1 MSILEV
7 IGWLGSGILVWSLMQ
22 TQILRLR
29 VFNLVGCFIH
39 IGYNAVVGVWPMV
52 GLNIALAIINI
63 YNLVRLRTA
72 PGATSAYEAVEVGPD
87 DGYLRFLLERHGADI
102 AEFNPGFD
110 LASHSDGRAFLILS
124 SGETAGVVLLHD
136 AGDGLAQLDLD
147 YVSERFRNLHP
158 GTFLFHDSGLLA
170 AHGFDRVAT
179 PAGALAT
186 YYEKIGFS
194 KTAAGYELALSRL
207 V

>member
-7 IGWLGSGILVWSLMQ
+7 IGWLGSAILVWSLMQ
-22 TQILRLR
+22 TEILRLR
-29 VFNLVGCFIH
+29 VFNLLGCLIH

-87 DGYLRFLLERHGADI
+87 DGYLRFLLER
-102 AEFNPGFD
+102 
-110 LASHSDGRAFLILS
+110 
-124 SGETAGVVLLHD
+124 
-136 AGDGLAQLDLD
+136 
-147 YVSERFRNLHP
+147 FRNLHP

-170 AHGFDRVAT
+170 THGFNRVAT

-186 YYEKIGFS
+186 YYEKIGFT
-194 KTAAGYELALSRL
+194 KTAAGYELALSQPA
-207 V
+207 